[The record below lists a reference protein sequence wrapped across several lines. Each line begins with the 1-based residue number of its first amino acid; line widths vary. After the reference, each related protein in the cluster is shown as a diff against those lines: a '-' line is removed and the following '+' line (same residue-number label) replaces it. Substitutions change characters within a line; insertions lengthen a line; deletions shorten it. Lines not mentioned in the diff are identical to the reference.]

1 MDDVTDIQYY
11 PLDDIKREFLKYV
24 PAYAQEQAQEAIY
37 KVVDLQKQGLLRDG
51 LYYVVLVDLVGICSI
66 LKLLK
71 RRGLE
76 DR

>member
-76 DR
+76 D